1 MKSVF
6 FTIIATVVMFGSL
19 FAQKDYSYLDN
30 EKGTSMEPILARA
43 EPLVKKIENKNN
55 EIVHMEYDLIF
66 STKST
71 SRTLFKGWTYGI
83 VAFGDYR
90 IKDIDIAVYKMS
102 RGEWKLVE
110 KDAEDDD
117 EASVTIKPY
126 QDEEYKI
133 DITVYKFNSEYT
145 VGHYGLL
152 IFHE

>member
-1 MKSVF
+1 MKTIL
-6 FTIIATVVMFGSL
+6 FTAIATIMMFGSL
-19 FAQKDYSYLDN
+19 IAQDDYSSLDN

-43 EPLVKKIENKNN
+43 EPLVKRIESEGN
-55 EIVHMEYDLIF
+55 EIVKMEFDLVF

-71 SRTLFKGWTYGI
+71 TRTLYNGWTYGI

-90 IKDIDIAVYKMS
+90 IKDIDIAVYKQS
-102 RGEWKLVE
+102 HGEWALVE
-110 KDAEDDD
+110 KDEESDH

-126 QDEEYKI
+126 RDEEYKI
-133 DITVYKFNSEYT
+133 DITVYKFNEGYT